1 MEQGVLVEFEQTL
14 GQAAFVSH
22 QWVGR
27 NHPDP
32 EFKQMRVLQDAL
44 RHVMSDLKYIPL
56 DMNSE
61 ALVPGAKSLDTAKL
75 HSKPLF
81 VWYDYFSCPQLDLQ
95 ATASCRSGIGR
106 HISDLTGFVL
116 DLFAPVVTG
125 NRGELLHPGERGPAP
140 RFPNGRCRVVGVCG
154 CRVHAS
160 VQSGLRTRVC

>member
-1 MEQGVLVEFEQTL
+1 MVEFEETL

-44 RHVMSDLKYIPL
+44 RHVMSDLKNIPL

-61 ALVPGAKSLDTAKL
+61 ALVPGCKCLDTAKL
-75 HSKPLF
+75 RSKPLF

-95 ATASCRSGIGR
+95 VTASWRTGTGRHVSDWVRVGPFRCYNDREEVLRVAPRRARTCPPLPLWSSRIVRSG
-106 HISDLTGFVL
+106 FVINM
-116 DLFAPVVTG
+116 VI
-125 NRGELLHPGERGPAP
+125 
-140 RFPNGRCRVVGVCG
+140 
-154 CRVHAS
+154 
-160 VQSGLRTRVC
+160 